1 MFVREKALAFTA
13 SGAEIDLLNPNPS
26 DISIEDIA
34 HHLAQQPRFAGATRI
49 FYSVGQHSLMVARS
63 CPENE
68 KLWGLLH
75 DASEAYLSDLI
86 SPIKHHLRDY
96 IVTEGVLLRAICTRF
111 GLGWPAPK
119 IVKDRDKEIG
129 ELEKHALIQGQ
140 DDNETLAKGFMEQ
153 HWTVTKKEFLQY
165 FERYKVESAEA
176 VRLLEIAKWCS
187 TANERGQIVM
197 RHPEKNWIIRIP
209 HPARTIP
216 QETSQAVIN
225 ALHAH
230 YAEAQQF

>member
-1 MFVREKALAFTA
+1 MKEMALAFTA
-13 SGAEIDLLNPNPS
+13 SGTEIDLLNPNPA

-34 HHLAQQPRFAGATRI
+34 HQLSQQPRFAGATRI

-68 KLWGLLH
+68 RLWGLLH

-96 IVTEGVLLRAICTRF
+96 VVTEGVLLRAICARF
-111 GLGWPAPK
+111 GLVWPVPR
-119 IVKDRDKEIG
+119 IVKDLDEEIG

-140 DDNETLAKGFMEQ
+140 SSDKMFAKGFEEQ
-153 HWTVTKKEFLQY
+153 HWSETKRDFLRYYEQ
-165 FERYKVESAEA
+165 YKVESAEV
-176 VRLLEIAKWCS
+176 VRLLGIARWRS
-187 TANERGQIVM
+187 TMERHGQITM
-197 RHPEKNWIIRIP
+197 RHPIQNWTIQIP

-216 QETSQAVIN
+216 KETNQEVTK
-225 ALHAH
+225 ALRAH
-230 YAEAQQF
+230 FSEAQNY